1 MPGCASRSRFQYSM
15 VIAGLIA
22 LATTVAEAR
31 DARLRAEERVL
42 AAIVLADETAETRD
56 EAAEAIRTARG
67 TVAHAFDGLLIVEIS
82 PDALRGLLRSP
93 AVKDAGTEGI
103 AASKHRRRP
112 EGFHAGVDAWNRF
125 FRNQAKRFSV
135 MAPEGLAAPPRE
147 GQDSWLPPASVL
159 PASASGLQGSSPGG
173 RLDVVEGVCAT
184 AASTQ
189 PYGATDQNTSE
200 FLAGSVSVNLIL
212 VQSDGTIDLSTEKW
226 TADREQAV
234 ATQVVAGLDWLRS
247 QEPAANLSFVY
258 HVIAGRLDSTAR
270 TGYEPVSRKADP
282 MGSTGED
289 LWVGQ
294 ILTKRGYT
302 SGDRWVRSRALANDT
317 RREDRTDWGVNVFVV
332 DSLADIDGRFADGYF
347 AYSWIGGS
355 HLVMT
360 YDNQAWGIDRMNQ
373 VMRHEILHSFFAYD
387 EYSGSGCTCTEHRGY
402 LDGVNGNCRS
412 CNAAA
417 TACVMDSNT
426 SAMCSNTR
434 RQIGWTDL
442 DGDGADDVIGED
454 PVTVLDTPPAT
465 VCGGVLLTGQG
476 SVVAATNR
484 NPAGVTPKVSI
495 SVNRLSGVE
504 WRADGGSWAPADPS
518 DGAWGD
524 YVEVFKATVLLSPG
538 TYNLDLRT
546 VDDHGNTDLTPATA
560 RVTALAGAAD
570 PGDVVTAA
578 RSPSGTASLSWAGAP
593 SAAKYRDYRSSTA
606 GGSLSLAVETPAT
619 TWTDTVTSSVYY
631 RVRSVDA
638 CGNESSP

>member
-1 MPGCASRSRFQYSM
+1 MPSRPHFRRS
-15 VIAGLIA
+15 ILIGSLIV
-22 LATTVAEAR
+22 LAATAAAAR
-31 DARLRAEERVL
+31 DARPRSQERVL
-42 AAIVLADETAETRD
+42 AAIVMADESAETRE
-56 EAAEAIRTARG
+56 EAAEAIRAARG

-82 PDALRGLLRSP
+82 PDALPGLLLSP
-93 AVKDAGTEGI
+93 AVREAGTEGI

-112 EGFHAGVDAWNRF
+112 EGFHAGVTAWNRF

-135 MAPEGLAAPPRE
+135 MAPEGLAGPPRE
-147 GQDSWLPPASVL
+147 GQDSWLPPATVL
-159 PASASGLQGSSPGG
+159 PASASGLEGWSPGG
-173 RLDVVEGVCAT
+173 RLDVIEGVCAA

-200 FLAGSVSVNLIL
+200 FLAGSVSVNVIL
-212 VQSDGTIDLSTEKW
+212 VQSDGSVDLSTEKW
-226 TADREQAV
+226 TAEREQAV
-234 ATQVVAGLDWLRS
+234 ATQVAAGLDWLRS

-258 HVIAGRLDSTAR
+258 HVIAGRLASTAR

-282 MGSTGED
+282 MGATGED

-294 ILTKRGYT
+294 ILTKMGYT

-317 RREDRTDWGVNVFVV
+317 RRADRSDWGVNVFVV
-332 DSLADIDGRFADGYF
+332 DSLVDGDGRFTDGYF
-347 AYSWIGGS
+347 AYAWIGGP
-355 HLVMT
+355 HLIMT

-373 VMRHEILHSFFAYD
+373 VVRHEILHSFFAFD

-412 CNAAA
+412 CNPAA

-465 VCGGVLLTGQG
+465 VCGGAVLTGQG

-484 NPAGVTPKVSI
+484 NPAGVTPKVSV

-504 WRADGGSWAPADPS
+504 WRADGGNWAPADPS

-524 YVEVFKATVLLSPG
+524 YVEAFKATLSLSPG

-570 PGDVVTAA
+570 PGAVVTAA
-578 RSPSGTASLSWAGAP
+578 RSPGGTASLSWAGAP
-593 SAAKYRDYRSSTA
+593 SAAKYRVYRSSTA
-606 GGSLSLAVETPAT
+606 AGNPSLAVETTAT
-619 TWTDTVTSSVYY
+619 AWTDTVTSSVYY